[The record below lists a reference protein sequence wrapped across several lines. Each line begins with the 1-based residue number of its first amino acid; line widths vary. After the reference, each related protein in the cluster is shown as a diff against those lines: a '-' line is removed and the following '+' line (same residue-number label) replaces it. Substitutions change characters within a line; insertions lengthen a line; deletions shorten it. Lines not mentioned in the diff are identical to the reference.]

1 MTLTDEL
8 KFLNK
13 KINASQ
19 AQYDFESE
27 TIINIYIVETI
38 LEYNNQSQRGQG
50 LKIITKITQIK
61 CLVDYQYL

>member
-27 TIINIYIVETI
+27 TIINIYI
-38 LEYNNQSQRGQG
+38 L
-50 LKIITKITQIK
+50 LKLFLNIIIK
-61 CLVDYQYL
+61 VKEDKD